1 MYLRGQCASRMSCKQ
16 PRYGTYLQLLSDGS
30 SFELIHT
37 IPESIPTPGA
47 SCGPCGAS
55 GYYGGL
61 IFDEINGVHG
71 VSVDMHDTTVT
82 STACTWPSCSPEAP
96 ETSEDN
102 VDAIVDTPDTAV
114 ASLQPGSGV
123 TNANWASHCEM
134 DPADQE
140 IDAVHAGASALVAAV
155 RAGHISPTVRTK
167 RRLASQNTP
176 PRKRK
181 AQTASQHQPT
191 RYPMVGYV
199 TRHTPARA
207 VRDWWDSVHSDII
220 PDVDAEGSL
229 RREYLQD
236 SASCGG
242 ATFMAQGAS
251 SEILTEIR
259 DTDLNEDATWAIL
272 ALTEEQLPKQ
282 PKQVLG
288 CFS

>member
-102 VDAIVDTPDTAV
+102 VDAPVDTPDTAV
-114 ASLQPGSGV
+114 ASLRLAIALQPGSGV

-140 IDAVHAGASALVAAV
+140 IDAVRAGASALVAAV

-181 AQTASQHQPT
+181 AQTVSQHQPT

-199 TRHTPARA
+199 T
-207 VRDWWDSVHSDII
+207 
-220 PDVDAEGSL
+220 
-229 RREYLQD
+229 
-236 SASCGG
+236 
-242 ATFMAQGAS
+242 
-251 SEILTEIR
+251 
-259 DTDLNEDATWAIL
+259 
-272 ALTEEQLPKQ
+272 
-282 PKQVLG
+282 
-288 CFS
+288 

>member
-1 MYLRGQCASRMSCKQ
+1 M
-16 PRYGTYLQLLSDGS
+16 
-30 SFELIHT
+30 
-37 IPESIPTPGA
+37 PTPGA
-47 SCGPCGAS
+47 SCGQCGAS
-55 GYYGGL
+55 GCYVGL

-71 VSVDMHDTTVT
+71 VGVDMHDTTVT

-176 PRKRK
+176 PRK
-181 AQTASQHQPT
+181 AQKVSQPGSQHQ
-191 RYPMVGYV
+191 
-199 TRHTPARA
+199 
-207 VRDWWDSVHSDII
+207 SI
-220 PDVDAEGSL
+220 PDILDATSPQSGSQH
-229 RREYLQD
+229 LQD

-242 ATFMAQGAS
+242 ATFMTQGAS

-259 DTDLNEDATWAIL
+259 DTDLNEDATWAGTWESNCPSSL
-272 ALTEEQLPKQ
+272 NKFWDVFLDDAD
-282 PKQVLG
+282 VLMTMLQTTAA
-288 CFS
+288 

>member
-1 MYLRGQCASRMSCKQ
+1 MQWCNRTILRRGLMYLRGQCASRMSCKQ

-102 VDAIVDTPDTAV
+102 VDAPVDTPDTAV
-114 ASLQPGSGV
+114 ASLRLAIALQPGSGV

-155 RAGHISPTVRTK
+155 RAGRWAHLTHS
-167 RRLASQNTP
+167 AHE
-176 PRKRK
+176 
-181 AQTASQHQPT
+181 AQAGLPEHPAAQAQGSD
-191 RYPMVGYV
+191 GFA
-199 TRHTPARA
+199 TPA
-207 VRDWWDSVHSDII
+207 HEI
-220 PDVDAEGSL
+220 PNGGICHKTHTCARGEGLVGLSAL
-229 RREYLQD
+229 RYYPRY
-236 SASCGG
+236 
-242 ATFMAQGAS
+242 
-251 SEILTEIR
+251 
-259 DTDLNEDATWAIL
+259 
-272 ALTEEQLPKQ
+272 
-282 PKQVLG
+282 
-288 CFS
+288 